1 MKRGLLFFPSTAV
14 SLGGSE
20 DSISLTATQLSRQV
34 EGMVLRAFLPFPS
47 HS

>member
-1 MKRGLLFFPSTAV
+1 MKRGLLFFPSKAV
-14 SLGGSE
+14 SLGGSK
-20 DSISLTATQLSRQV
+20 DSVSLRASQLSRQV